1 MIVEVAAAVLQRA
14 DGSFLLARRPAGKVF
29 AGYWEFPGGKVEPGE
44 APGLALARELHE
56 ELGVEV
62 EQAYPWIT
70 RVFAYPHA
78 TVRLRFY
85 RVLQWRNEPHPRE
98 KQALAWQRLDDRMAE
113 PMLPA
118 NAPVLASLALPW
130 EYAITD
136 AGALGIPGMLALLE
150 ERLEQGLKLVQI
162 REPKLTAT
170 ERSLFTE
177 QAIGLA
183 HRYGCKVMVKAPSA
197 ATISPGAHGLHLT
210 AAQLMELESRPVNM
224 LVAASCHTR
233 AELERAMQ
241 LELDFAVLGPVK
253 KTASHEGD
261 PPLGWEKFT
270 AMTQE
275 ASIPV
280 YAIGGLDV
288 ADRNDAWS
296 AGGHG
301 LAMISGAWRQG
312 PRSRPRPPGHP

>member
-14 DGSFLLARRPAGKVF
+14 DGSFLLAQRPAGKVF

-44 APGLALARELHE
+44 APALALARELHE
-56 ELGVEV
+56 ELGIDV

-85 RVLQWRNEPHPRE
+85 RVLQWKNEPHPRE
-98 KQALAWQRLDDRMAE
+98 KQALAWQQLEGVMAE

-136 AGALGIPGMLALLE
+136 AGTLGVSKMLALLE
-150 ERLEQGLKLVQI
+150 DRLEEGLKLVQV
-162 REPKLTAT
+162 REPKLTAE
-170 ERSLFTE
+170 ERSVFTE
-177 QAIGLA
+177 QVIGRA
-183 HRYGCKVMVKAPSA
+183 HRYGCKVMVKAPTVA
-197 ATISPGAHGLHLT
+197 ISPGAHGLHLT
-210 AAQLMELESRPVNM
+210 AAQLMKLESKPVNM

-253 KTASHEGD
+253 KTLSHESD
-261 PPLGWEKFT
+261 PPLGWGKFAT
-270 AMTQE
+270 LAHE

-280 YAIGGLDV
+280 YAIGGLTA
-288 ADRNDAWS
+288 ADRDAAWG
-296 AGGHG
+296 AAAHG
-301 LAMISGAWRQG
+301 VAMISGAWRATT
-312 PRSRPRPPGHP
+312 